1 MSGHPLS
8 VAGGFGIFADA
19 LLATELP
26 DLPPD
31 RREATVAFVCRR
43 AQEVPTPLRIGVTLL
58 SIGTAVAQR
67 VAGVDRTTTFLR
79 ATTVPFVG
87 ELARMVRSLGFAFV
101 WETWPATSPTGA
113 ATPPAGVARA

>member
-8 VAGGFGIFADA
+8 VAGGFGSFADA

-113 ATPPAGVARA
+113 AA